1 MEDGAEIDASP
12 EFPVRQFRYL
22 ARLGNSFLKGWNTR
36 QKPGYPE
43 FTMEEKFKNG
53 FDYLGTTNLLTGKEI
68 LETFFGSNLR
78 LGRDFNFIE
87 EYASIFSESDLTKDE
102 KVGKGFGSA
111 LSEFAQRYFVPYG
124 MVIDAERAL
133 GIRTQRMKETAEETD
148 LTMEGAFDKALRRPF
163 RRRGIMGIQEE
174 AELNDKVSAFDPD
187 GKNRLYPGRK
197 LLFGLSYH
205 ETDPPPAD
213 LFKQFGFDVYELSSK
228 ASSVIVRDGENRLL
242 QVAVPI
248 IAENVKQ
255 MIAENDALQAND
267 PEKKNR
273 IEIRKSIREFIKFN
287 IGTAKQYFGDLK
299 YFYNNKDLT
308 AEEQDEALAMGM
320 FEKQITSFRK
330 QPPLFRVKAISEFKK
345 MFKRPITVTPTY
357 PEDIKN
363 DKGDILYKKGD
374 INMDI
379 TELMK
384 LGKSTSRNIFR
395 KPAK

>member
-1 MEDGAEIDASP
+1 
-12 EFPVRQFRYL
+12 
-22 ARLGNSFLKGWNTR
+22 
-36 QKPGYPE
+36 
-43 FTMEEKFKNG
+43 
-53 FDYLGTTNLLTGKEI
+53 
-68 LETFFGSNLR
+68 
-78 LGRDFNFIE
+78 
-87 EYASIFSESDLTKDE
+87 
-102 KVGKGFGSA
+102 
-111 LSEFAQRYFVPYG
+111 
-124 MVIDAERAL
+124 
-133 GIRTQRMKETAEETD
+133 
-148 LTMEGAFDKALRRPF
+148 
-163 RRRGIMGIQEE
+163 
-174 AELNDKVSAFDPD
+174 
-187 GKNRLYPGRK
+187 
-197 LLFGLSYH
+197 
-205 ETDPPPAD
+205 
-213 LFKQFGFDVYELSSK
+213 
-228 ASSVIVRDGENRLL
+228 
-242 QVAVPI
+242 
-248 IAENVKQ
+248 